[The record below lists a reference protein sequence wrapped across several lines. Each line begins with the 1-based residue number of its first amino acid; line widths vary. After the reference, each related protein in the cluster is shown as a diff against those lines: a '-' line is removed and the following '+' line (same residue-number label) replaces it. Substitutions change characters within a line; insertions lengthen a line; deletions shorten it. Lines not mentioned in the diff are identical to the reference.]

1 MADIHQVLL
10 GLCESIDDVQHF
22 AWVAADLVNIWLVV
36 DEMEELNLASPSSN
50 CTIVAAKQVIKNQ
63 LLSQQISSIANMNER
78 VPCLQFVPMLVPRGM
93 MGDILTNWTKKR
105 IVARILPFSE
115 PRFPYSGYRSTPTAN
130 ADYQQPKLA
139 LNSNYGRTA

>member
-50 CTIVAAKQVIKNQ
+50 CTIV
-63 LLSQQISSIANMNER
+63 SSKHELHN
-78 VPCLQFVPMLVPRGM
+78 
-93 MGDILTNWTKKR
+93 IL
-105 IVARILPFSE
+105 
-115 PRFPYSGYRSTPTAN
+115 
-130 ADYQQPKLA
+130 
-139 LNSNYGRTA
+139 

>member
-1 MADIHQVLL
+1 
-10 GLCESIDDVQHF
+10 
-22 AWVAADLVNIWLVV
+22 
-36 DEMEELNLASPSSN
+36 MEELNLASPSSN
-50 CTIVAAKQVIKNQ
+50 CTIVIKESVTIPANLIYCQ
-63 LLSQQISSIANMNER
+63 HGRKGSLL
-78 VPCLQFVPMLVPRGM
+78 LVPRGM
-93 MGDILTNWTKKR
+93 MGEILTNWTKKR